1 MKEVVSG
8 GASTATMI
16 GVEEQHV
23 LPVKENCNVCTTL
36 ALALKM
42 EKERN
47 SQLENEI
54 KTLTAKMESIQALMV
69 TLLNTEVS
77 FGKSKIVGHFYVLD

>member
-23 LPVKENCNVCTTL
+23 LSPVKENCNVCTTL

-77 FGKSKIVGHFYVLD
+77 FGKSKIVGHK